1 MITASKGLLSDREH
15 SILCSPLCASPKY
28 CATVGRKYPFDAQ
41 IILSIVLIK
50 VKQVE
55 TAIANLVRALEA
67 GIFSSAAKT
76 RTDGLEQ
83 QKAALETALADAG

>member
-1 MITASKGLLSDREH
+1 MIKASKGLLLNQEH
-15 SILCSPLCASPKY
+15 SILCSSLCVRSIY
-28 CATVGRKYPFDAQ
+28 CVLARLKYPFDAQ

-67 GIFSSAAKT
+67 GIFSSATKT

>member
-1 MITASKGLLSDREH
+1 M
-15 SILCSPLCASPKY
+15 
-28 CATVGRKYPFDAQ
+28 
-41 IILSIVLIK
+41 LIK